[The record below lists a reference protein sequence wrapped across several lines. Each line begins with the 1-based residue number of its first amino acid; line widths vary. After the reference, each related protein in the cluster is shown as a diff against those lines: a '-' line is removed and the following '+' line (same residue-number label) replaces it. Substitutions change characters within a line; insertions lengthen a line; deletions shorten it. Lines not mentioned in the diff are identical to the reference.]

1 MDTCIDFGD
10 PAEMMRLAFATLASH
25 ERVWRERIDGWT
37 DHTMTVEGWHER
49 PYEGDIE
56 RAARLRRFA
65 ERRLDWLR
73 DVNLAERIDGPA
85 VIDATAEPWW
95 FDGARASLVSGA
107 WKFRGGISSRPGRRK
122 DAIEVPHGT
131 TYGYQLGCRCPECKK
146 AHMESH
152 RRSDSKKLAEM
163 MADPD
168 DPRHG
173 KRSGYVIGC
182 RCPRCKKAQSDYGR
196 AWRRRKAEA
205 R

>member
-1 MDTCIDFGD
+1 MEQCIDFAR
-10 PAEMMRLAFATLASH
+10 PIEMMRLAFATQCSH
-25 ERVWRERIDGWT
+25 ERVWRERIDGWGT
-37 DHTMTVEGWHER
+37 HTIAVEGWHEVPHETDAQR
-49 PYEGDIE
+49 
-56 RAARLRRFA
+56 RLRMRWFA

-85 VIDATAEPWW
+85 VIDATDEPWW
-95 FDGARASLVSGA
+95 YDKAHASLVSGA

-131 TYGYQLGCRCPECKK
+131 TYGYQLGCRCNQCRK
-146 AHMESH
+146 AQTGAN
-152 RRSDSKKLAEM
+152 RRSASKKLAEM
-163 MADPD
+163 MTDPD

-173 KRSGYVIGC
+173 TRSGYVVGC

-196 AWRRRKAEA
+196 AWRRRRAEA

>member
-10 PAEMMRLAFATLASH
+10 PAEMMRLAFATLASR

-49 PYEGDIE
+49 PYEGDAA

-65 ERRLDWLR
+65 ERRMVWLK

-85 VIDATAEPWW
+85 VIDATDEPWW
-95 FDGARASLVSGA
+95 FDRAHASLVSGA
-107 WKFRGGISSRPGRRK
+107 WEFRGGISSRPGRRK
-122 DAIEVPHGT
+122 DMRKALHGT
-131 TYGYQLGCRCPECKK
+131 SYGYQLGCRCPDCKR

>member
-1 MDTCIDFGD
+1 MNTCIDFGD

-65 ERRLDWLR
+65 ERRMAWLK
-73 DVNLAERIDGPA
+73 DVNLRERLCGPA
-85 VIDATAEPWW
+85 TIDATDEPVW
-95 FDGARASLVSGA
+95 FAKVAKR
-107 WKFRGGISSRPGRRK
+107 WHRGTGHSRRK
-122 DAIEVPHGT
+122 ADRLRRLLADPHDPAHGT
-131 TYGYQLGCRCPECKK
+131 VYGYQLGCRCPE
-146 AHMESH
+146 
-152 RRSDSKKLAEM
+152 
-163 MADPD
+163 
-168 DPRHG
+168 
-173 KRSGYVIGC
+173 
-182 RCPRCKKAQSDYGR
+182 CKKAQSDYGR

>member
-1 MDTCIDFGD
+1 
-10 PAEMMRLAFATLASH
+10 MRKVL
-25 ERVWRERIDGWT
+25 
-37 DHTMTVEGWHER
+37 
-49 PYEGDIE
+49 
-56 RAARLRRFA
+56 
-65 ERRLDWLR
+65 
-73 DVNLAERIDGPA
+73 
-85 VIDATAEPWW
+85 
-95 FDGARASLVSGA
+95 
-107 WKFRGGISSRPGRRK
+107 
-122 DAIEVPHGT
+122 HGT
-131 TYGYQLGCRCPECKK
+131 SYGYQLGCRCPDCKRV
-146 AHMESH
+146 HMESH